1 MQRAVLNAEL
11 HYSEVEPLSDKLLRW
26 FEARRES
33 AVIQLLR
40 QHAIATTDVGD
51 ELVKAI
57 DLAAEGKYREMN
69 TAYERQRQK
78 EIEADALRRKVM
90 QELAKAELPLA
101 DRGDMMRLARRIDL
115 VTDWSHE
122 AVRILVL
129 IRLSEM
135 PKEMKDASSKM
146 GRTVRDCIWALRRCL
161 EKLADRDIDESLRL
175 AEQVERI
182 EEQVDDQYQQARQL
196 LLSLDRST
204 NVGAAILLS
213 EFLDSVENTSDRCED
228 TCDQV
233 RVIAVRTREKAK

>member
-1 MQRAVLNAEL
+1 MKAL
-11 HYSEVEPLSDKLLRW
+11 SEKLLRW
-26 FEARRES
+26 FESRRET
-33 AVIQLLR
+33 AVIKLLR

-57 DLAAEGKYREMN
+57 DLAIVGKN
-69 TAYERQRQK
+69 TELKTAFDRQKQK
-78 EIEADALRRKVM
+78 EIEADSLRRNVM
-90 QELAKAELPLA
+90 QELAKGELPLA

-129 IRLSEM
+129 FKMSEM
-135 PKEMKDASSKM
+135 PKDIQEAALKM
-146 GRTVRDCIWALRRCL
+146 CKTVRECIWALRRCL
-161 EKLADRDIDESLRL
+161 EKLADRDIDETLRL

-182 EEQVDDQYQQARQL
+182 EEQVDDLYQQARGL

-204 NVGAAILLS
+204 NIGAAILLS
-213 EFLDSVENTSDRCED
+213 QFLDSVENTADRCED

-233 RVIAVRTREKAK
+233 RVIAIRTREKVPSLLD